1 MVFWRISFLT
11 MPVFAERHEQLVCA
25 ALTEL
30 KYENMKDQIKKV
42 FSDHIY
48 FFVIVQDEESIK
60 VELS

>member
-1 MVFWRISFLT
+1 

-60 VELS
+60 VELT